1 MKTGDTV
8 EAAAPTGTAQT
19 QVLSLSGPS
28 LAPRPN
34 LGVQREE
41 TVVSLGET
49 GIQAHFPAN
58 LYHRQFWPRRLDAA
72 LYDI

>member
-8 EAAAPTGTAQT
+8 EAAAATAQT
-19 QVLSLSGPS
+19 QLLSLSGPS
-28 LAPRPN
+28 LAPH

-41 TVVSLGET
+41 TFVSLGET

-58 LYHRQFWPRRLDAA
+58 FYHRQFWPRRLDAA

>member
-8 EAAAPTGTAQT
+8 EAAAATAQT
-19 QVLSLSGPS
+19 QVLSVSGPS
-28 LAPRPN
+28 LAPSPH
-34 LGVQREE
+34 LGVEREE
-41 TVVSLGET
+41 TFVSLGET

-58 LYHRQFWPRRLDAA
+58 FYHRQFWPRRLDAA